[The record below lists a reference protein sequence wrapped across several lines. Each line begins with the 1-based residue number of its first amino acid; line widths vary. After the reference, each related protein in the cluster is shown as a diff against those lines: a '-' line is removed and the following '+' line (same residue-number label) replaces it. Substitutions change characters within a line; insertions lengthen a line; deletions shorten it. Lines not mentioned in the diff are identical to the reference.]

1 MYCSTRST
9 VPSTWIPSANPPI
22 SITSLSQLVCPK
34 FVKCLAKPHSIAL
47 IICAFIPF
55 SWTPTI
61 IVRSC
66 DLILILFLFNHIASL
81 SRPRL
86 FRISATFDREFI
98 GHHRVSSSP
107 ALQPI
112 IVNSS
117 SAQLA
122 SPSLPAQY
130 CPIIART
137 HHRPDYSAHQT
148 NSTLSTYSFFDHSS
162 SVSSSISLL
171 ASLFSMLYKM
181 DLLLLRRSLS
191 ALNSTN
197 GLTQRHDMNSCL
209 QSTWFAP

>member
-1 MYCSTRST
+1 MVGASQKHSTRKTKTFWSLNWDWT
-9 VPSTWIPSANPPI
+9 PVRPI
-22 SITSLSQLVCPK
+22 QCSLDVLQYKKYRTEYLDTECQSPDFHHLALTT
-34 FVKCLAKPHSIAL
+34 CLPQVRQCIAKPHSIAL
-47 IICAFIPF
+47 SICALIPF

-86 FRISATFDREFI
+86 FRISTTFDREFI

-107 ALQPI
+107 ARQPI

-148 NSTLSTYSFFDHSS
+148 NKLYSVNIFFF
-162 SVSSSISLL
+162 SIIHPQ
-171 ASLFSMLYKM
+171 F
-181 DLLLLRRSLS
+181 
-191 ALNSTN
+191 
-197 GLTQRHDMNSCL
+197 RHR
-209 QSTWFAP
+209 FHY

>member
-1 MYCSTRST
+1 MYHV

-22 SITSLSQLVCPK
+22 SITSLSQLLCPK
-34 FVKCLAKPHSIAL
+34 FVKCLAKPYSIAL
-47 IICAFIPF
+47 SICAFIPF

-66 DLILILFLFNHIASL
+66 DLILILILFNHIASL
-81 SRPRL
+81 SRPRS
-86 FRISATFDREFI
+86 FIISTTIEREFI
-98 GHHRVSSSP
+98 CHHRVTSSP
-107 ALQPI
+107 ARQPI

-148 NSTLSTYSFFDHSS
+148 NKLYSVNIFFFRSFILSFVIDFIIGLFILNALQDG
-162 SVSSSISLL
+162 L
-171 ASLFSMLYKM
+171 AAA
-181 DLLLLRRSLS
+181 S
-191 ALNSTN
+191 AE
-197 GLTQRHDMNSCL
+197 
-209 QSTWFAP
+209 P

>member
-47 IICAFIPF
+47 SICAFIPF

-81 SRPRL
+81 SRPRS
-86 FRISATFDREFI
+86 FRISTTIEREFI
-98 GHHRVSSSP
+98 CHHRVTSSP
-107 ALQPI
+107 ARQPI

-137 HHRPDYSAHQT
+137 HHRPDLLRSSNKHT
-148 NSTLSTYSFFDHSS
+148 SVNVSFIFNHPS
-162 SVSSSISLL
+162 SVSSSIS
-171 ASLFSMLYKM
+171 
-181 DLLLLRRSLS
+181 
-191 ALNSTN
+191 
-197 GLTQRHDMNSCL
+197 
-209 QSTWFAP
+209 

>member
-1 MYCSTRST
+1 MYCSTRIT
-9 VPSTWIPSANPPI
+9 VPITWIPSVNPPI

-34 FVKCLAKPHSIAL
+34 FVNALLSHSIAL
-47 IICAFIPF
+47 SICALIPF

-66 DLILILFLFNHIASL
+66 DLILFLFNHIASL

-86 FRISATFDREFI
+86 FRISTTFDREFI

-107 ALQPI
+107 ARQPI

-148 NSTLSTYSFFDHSS
+148 NKFYSVNKSFFRSFILSFVIDFI
-162 SVSSSISLL
+162 ISLFILNALQDGL
-171 ASLFSMLYKM
+171 AAA
-181 DLLLLRRSLS
+181 S
-191 ALNSTN
+191 AE
-197 GLTQRHDMNSCL
+197 
-209 QSTWFAP
+209 P